1 MQRYSVKQFCDMVGV
16 PFSTLR
22 YYERIGLLNPD
33 QDKKNKYRKYSLEDA
48 FKVNKFKRYRSLGFT
63 VDEVVELITCSEPT
77 YIVEKINHRQQ
88 AIGKELQELEQKYKR
103 LEQFKKNIFITL
115 EKNNFKVV
123 KKEDKFFLAA
133 SEKGVF
139 NATTYDEFSKWVEH
153 LPITTYCK
161 VINQESLVTENYVI
175 DYGISIDK
183 SKIYLLDEAL
193 RVNAKRIKL
202 GECICFYTLIDK
214 GQIADNHIFK
224 ELDQFLQANNLV
236 INGDFYL
243 EGVPVKREHTDKK
256 VSIVWVS
263 VKEK

>member
-16 PFSTLR
+16 PFTTLR

-33 QDKKNKYRKYSLEDA
+33 QDKKNKYRKYTIEDA
-48 FKVNKFKRYRSLGFT
+48 FKVNTFKRYRSLGFT
-63 VDEVVELITCSEPT
+63 VDEVVDLIICNEPT

-88 AIGKELQELEQKYKR
+88 AIGKELLELEQKYKR

-123 KKEDKFFLAA
+123 EKEDKFFLAA
-133 SEKGVF
+133 SEKGIF

-153 LPITTYCK
+153 LPFTTYCK
-161 VINQESLVTENYVI
+161 VMNQESLVKENYVI

-183 SKIYLLDEAL
+183 SKIYLLDEPL

-202 GECICFYTLIDK
+202 GKCICFYTLIDIGK
-214 GQIADNHIFK
+214 IADQYMFK
-224 ELDQFLQANNLV
+224 DLNRFLQENNLA

-243 EGVPVKREHTDKK
+243 EGVPVKLKDTDKK